1 VAKDYYILSMLP
13 TIESLGAPAP
23 MTPREF
29 LALFEH
35 EDPVRE
41 LIAAIFLSDDLLQRQ
56 AALAGGEL
64 NGFTPSVLS
73 RSQLS
78 GETDLPETLLPVS
91 GDDAM
96 RFVAPEDALW
106 ETYYQWLHTLATG
119 SRSAFLREWIGFEVG
134 LRNALAVRRAAEL
147 DLDTGG
153 YTLAEDLGRDED
165 EFTAI
170 LNDLQSADGPLDQ
183 KETLD
188 LARWAWLDENDAW
201 FSFGDDEIL
210 AYAVRLLLTTRWER
224 INDALDEA
232 S

>member
-1 VAKDYYILSMLP
+1 MAKDYYILSMLP

-119 SRSAFLREWIGFEVG
+119 SRSAFLRLHSAATIENGILHQLSCREVDRCFRDIQRPKRGAPLVAFLVPG
-134 LRNALAVRRAAEL
+134 LKIQPRLRWLLFGSPSVDTIRSPKTESHFFLRHARMNRLPLKGGTNDRRPFRVLLNVA
-147 DLDTGG
+147 
-153 YTLAEDLGRDED
+153 RDA
-165 EFTAI
+165 F
-170 LNDLQSADGPLDQ
+170 
-183 KETLD
+183 
-188 LARWAWLDENDAW
+188 
-201 FSFGDDEIL
+201 
-210 AYAVRLLLTTRWER
+210 
-224 INDALDEA
+224 
-232 S
+232 